1 MPLSDL
7 TDPAAVDAA
16 MNEFDRIGRDNF
28 LHKYG
33 FGPSRAYFVSRDG
46 KYYDSKAIVGAAH
59 RYQYPQKGQLRAD
72 NFSGGENTVRAK
84 LEAVKADPGTGIR
97 TFHPWVFRRSAST
110 GGNSDDGYQ
119 P

>member
-1 MPLSDL
+1 MVLVLRGLTLS
-7 TDPAAVDAA
+7 AVTGSITI
-16 MNEFDRIGRDNF
+16 R
-28 LHKYG
+28 
-33 FGPSRAYFVSRDG
+33 
-46 KYYDSKAIVGAAH
+46 KAIVGAAH

-97 TFHPWVFRRSAST
+97 TFHPWVFRRSASI